1 MECLTE
7 QHRSL
12 VASSLQLIRTRLDV
26 LKGRAQSQVQSVS
39 LDTKAHGTDVYV
51 TQPLNYITLVS
62 LARSSQK
69 RERVRNCTGP
79 SPALERVWLAP
90 NVTCLELYW

>member
-26 LKGRAQSQVQSVS
+26 LKGGAQSQVQSVP
-39 LDTKAHGTDVYV
+39 LDAKAQGTDVYA
-51 TQPLNYITLVS
+51 TT
-62 LARSSQK
+62 
-69 RERVRNCTGP
+69 
-79 SPALERVWLAP
+79 
-90 NVTCLELYW
+90 ELYNMYVTTERQSTVTGLYWWTVLVDWTGGLIEIIRQLVPMHEL